1 MLWGHVARR
10 GAEGE
15 LGIEARGPAI
25 AGTALVAVGAPQDGQ
40 VVFGEVHAGVVPWV
54 PVAAIARLH
63 GDE

>member
-1 MLWGHVARR
+1 MLGRHVTRR

-25 AGTALVAVGAPQDGQ
+25 AGTALVAVRAPQDGH
-40 VVFGEVHAGVVPWV
+40 VVFGEVHARVVPWV
-54 PVAAIARLH
+54 AVAAVARLH